1 MQLFRSTQ
9 RPIAVPGPR
18 ADMPMN
24 AVAADAAVTRW
35 IQHDYP
41 DDDFG
46 LKISAYSALKEGV
59 SNRRAQFDVHY
70 EGNRSGID
78 KDRYGRELSLD
89 EVLARNGFNVT
100 WKPVNPVS
108 ALSSSAPVARS
119 TPAWPAP
126 PLSLVAARSAPLV
139 PPQYPPVQPAPD
151 FLPPPYPLNESF
163 ENWDAPPPYEP
174 AQVEAMAFGPAYG
187 GPYRLPPLEQKGEVA
202 QPQRA
207 ASPFNAHPLEGLIAG
222 LGGQSGSP
230 ADKAFQL
237 RFQSAC
243 TGVVA
248 MIGSEE
254 DPAVRAYLQVRFD
267 TRLNALVATNEAYEP
282 LVRPFMVAG

>member
-1 MQLFRSTQ
+1 
-9 RPIAVPGPR
+9 
-18 ADMPMN
+18 MN
-24 AVAADAAVTRW
+24 PAAADAAVTRW
-35 IQHDYP
+35 IQHDYA

-46 LKISAYSALKEGV
+46 LKISAYSALKEGI
-59 SNRRAQFDVHY
+59 SKRMQEFDVCY
-70 EGNRSGID
+70 DGDRSGID

-89 EVLARNGFNVT
+89 EVLARNGFNVI
-100 WKPVNPVS
+100 WRPVNAAV

-119 TPAWPAP
+119 MPAWPAP

-139 PPQYPPVQPAPD
+139 PPSYPPAQPAPD

-163 ENWDAPPPYEP
+163 EGWDAPPAYEP
-174 AQVEAMAFGPAYG
+174 AQVDAMAFGPAYG
-187 GPYRLPPLEQKGEVA
+187 GPYRLPPLEQKVEVA

-222 LGGQSGSP
+222 LGSRSGAP

-248 MIGSEE
+248 MISSEE

-267 TRLNALVATNEAYEP
+267 TRLNALVTTNEAYAP
-282 LVRPFMVAG
+282 LVRPFLVAG